1 LTGIRAKKSLDKGNA
16 DGYKHVLVIWNDI
29 VGKDDAWIDISEAK
43 NMKPGRMISSGWL
56 LKSTK
61 EFIILSS
68 SLDTQEG
75 LAGNINAIPRCVIET
90 IRPLP
95 KI

>member
-1 LTGIRAKKSLDKGNA
+1 MATKRQPKTLDCGNA
-16 DGYKHVLVIWNDI
+16 NLYKHILVVWLDI
-29 VGKDDAWIDISEAK
+29 AGKDDAWVDISEAK
-43 NMKPGRMISSGWL
+43 SMKPGRMISSGWL
-56 LKSTK
+56 LR
-61 EFIILSS
+61 EAEEYIVLAS

-90 IRPLP
+90 IK